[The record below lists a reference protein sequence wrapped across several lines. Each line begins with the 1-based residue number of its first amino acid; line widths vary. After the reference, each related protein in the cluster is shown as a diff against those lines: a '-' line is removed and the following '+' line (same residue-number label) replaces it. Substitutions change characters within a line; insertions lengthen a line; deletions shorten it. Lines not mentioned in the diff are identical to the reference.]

1 MDPVT
6 KNALCLGE
14 TFHREGTKLKAF
26 ITAPVS
32 EQEMPHRKMSSR
44 RQASMK
50 VVRTVS
56 VEQPHENVMLMM
68 LTPVAL
74 CSRISLHLTIPI
86 SHL

>member
-1 MDPVT
+1 
-6 KNALCLGE
+6 
-14 TFHREGTKLKAF
+14 
-26 ITAPVS
+26 
-32 EQEMPHRKMSSR
+32 
-44 RQASMK
+44 MK